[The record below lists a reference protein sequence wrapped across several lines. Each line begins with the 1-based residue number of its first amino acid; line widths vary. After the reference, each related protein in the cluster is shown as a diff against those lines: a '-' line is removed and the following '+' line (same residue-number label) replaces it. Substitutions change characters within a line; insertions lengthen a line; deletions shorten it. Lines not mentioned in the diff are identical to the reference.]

1 MLREK
6 GRGGPYGRNPRRRR
20 GGELEEI
27 ENQMHALAVDFVHH
41 NFLER
46 DTRKRIEAGDVELR
60 VVRAGIDDGYTPEV
74 IWRDGREIAR
84 IERAHRLESRR
95 DPAGLGGE
103 RYAVPVH
110 YPPGTATWVVT
121 GHPAVD
127 ESVMYDATSALM
139 AIARAERD
147 TWDVQ

>member
-1 MLREK
+1 MAWQYPDGAVLTRDDADEPGVLTLR
-6 GRGGPYGRNPRRRR
+6 Y
-20 GGELEEI
+20 
-27 ENQMHALAVDFVHH
+27 
-41 NFLER
+41 
-46 DTRKRIEAGDVELR
+46 GDVELR